1 MAEVN
6 DKAVRFNMS
15 MSKTLADKLEV
26 YAKENGLPKSSI
38 VNVALADYFKQRDLM
53 ENGLQMVMQM
63 FQSNPEFFKQ
73 FIDENKK

>member
-1 MAEVN
+1 MADEN

-15 MSKTLADKLEV
+15 MSKTLADKLEI
-26 YAKENGLPKSSI
+26 YAKQNGLPKSSI
-38 VNVALADYFKQRDLM
+38 VNVALADYFKQRDM
-53 ENGLQMVMQM
+53 MDNGIQMVMQM